1 MDAISMDVRILQSI
15 PTPVADALIAKGCR
29 QAAGVLARPE
39 ALKEVLAQHHVT
51 PLEQRAEAMLK
62 QCHQEVTQPA
72 AWRRADSALSLL
84 RKSQARRPRAT
95 LPCRGLDQLLGNA
108 LCGGGALLEVCGLP
122 GSGKTQFCLQLCAA
136 VQIPLDPN
144 ARLAEAVFVDTEGS
158 FVPERYLQ
166 MCEALLAERRPH
178 LDPPAAAKQLETVMR
193 QLHVCRAYDATEL
206 YATIKQLPSF
216 LKGRPLVG
224 AIVVDSIAFSFRHE
238 LMENTA
244 QRARVLADLAA
255 SLRQLG
261 AHHELL
267 AVVTNHMTTRFGEDQ
282 SWLAPAL
289 GESWAHQPSCQL
301 RLEKT
306 DWASPGLGRA
316 TLTKSVLKANNS
328 CAYRILPAGLRDEVP
343 RILPAQSPDFGSAR
357 PQGTSSR
364 AGPPSHGCCGA
375 WSS

>member
-1 MDAISMDVRILQSI
+1 MDVRILQSI
-15 PTPVADALIAKGCR
+15 PTPVADALIVKGCR

-328 CAYRILPAGLRDEVP
+328 CAYRILPAGLRDE
-343 RILPAQSPDFGSAR
+343 DFGSAR